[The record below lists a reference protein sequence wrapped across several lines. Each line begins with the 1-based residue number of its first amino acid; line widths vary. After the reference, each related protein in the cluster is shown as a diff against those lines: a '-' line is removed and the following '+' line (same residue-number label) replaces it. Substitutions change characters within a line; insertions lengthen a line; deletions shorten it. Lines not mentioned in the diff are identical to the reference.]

1 MRGRVAAWSSENG
14 MTPSSSSSS
23 AVVRAGDAGPYAALV
38 LEGVIPAQ
46 IADLIGEPPLTR
58 LEDLSIYL
66 RRLAAFIEALAPG
79 DIVEWTWTKFI
90 VDLVWER
97 GRLQRAKV
105 LQLEHVQRDRAMTL
119 LADPAVLRET
129 RSTLA
134 ERTDL
139 GSGVAAAE
147 PQALA
152 AFQAHLARIG
162 KDVSDVRDSAAY
174 VSIDQLAPVNALILL
189 CEQRLDET
197 LKTLLKWRARFH
209 ARAMAALADPGLA
222 ADAAGEPGHFDIL

>member
-14 MTPSSSSSS
+14 MTPSSSS

-38 LEGVIPAQ
+38 REGVIPAW

-58 LEDLSIYL
+58 LEDRSIYL
-66 RRLAAFIEALAPG
+66 QLLAAYIEALAPG
-79 DIVEWTWTKFI
+79 DIVEWTGTKVI

-97 GRLQRAKV
+97 RRLERAKG
-105 LQLEHVQRDRAMTL
+105 LQLEHVQRDIAMAL
-119 LADPAVLRET
+119 LAEPGVFRET

-152 AFQAHLARIG
+152 TFQAHLAPLARLG

-174 VSIDQLAPVNALILL
+174 VSIDQLAPINALILL
-189 CEQRLDET
+189 CEQRREET
-197 LKTLLKWRARFH
+197 LKTLLKWSARFH
-209 ARAMAALADPGLA
+209 T
-222 ADAAGEPGHFDIL
+222 